1 MKATG
6 VPTGISIPSAAA
18 MLRITP
24 SPGDSTSIAAL
35 SVSISKIGAPLATV
49 SPSLTYHLLILPVAM
64 SMSTRGR
71 MTSSGMILDPAGHE
85 VAHGAHDAIGL
96 RHCRLLK
103 HRVVRNRRL
112 GAAQAQDR
120 RVEIVESVAFGN
132 HGADLGADAQCLDAL
147 ID

>member
-1 MKATG
+1 MNATG
-6 VPTGISIPSAAA
+6 VPTGMSTPSPAV

-35 SVSISKIGAPLATV
+35 SVSISKIGAPFATL

-71 MTSSGMILDPAGHE
+71 MTSSGMILDPDGHE

-96 RHCRLLK
+96 RHCRLLE
-103 HRVVRNRRL
+103 HRVIRNRRL

-120 RVEIVESVAFGN
+120 RVEIVEGLALGD
-132 HGADLGADAQCLDAL
+132 HGADLSAN
-147 ID
+147 